1 VTDGIQKLD
10 LLVYV
15 AAGVCVT
22 ANHLLF
28 TSLSEGCVLLPSP
41 STGDELP
48 I

>member
-1 VTDGIQKLD
+1 MTDGIQELD
-10 LLVYV
+10 LFVYV
-15 AAGVCVT
+15 AACVCVT

-41 STGDELP
+41 STGDELS